1 MASTGWSFHPVRN
14 ASIKC
19 HQLAVRFDKLT
30 DAAHVSFIPLARTF
44 GTLSGLSLGSRLWL
58 NFGLSNMRAKGLA
71 DVLKGL
77 GAKRL

>member
-1 MASTGWSFHPVRN
+1 MASAGWSFGPGREVRTEPG
-14 ASIKC
+14 
-19 HQLAVRFDKLT
+19 QLAVGRDKRLSLT
-30 DAAHVSFIPLARTF
+30 ALARTF